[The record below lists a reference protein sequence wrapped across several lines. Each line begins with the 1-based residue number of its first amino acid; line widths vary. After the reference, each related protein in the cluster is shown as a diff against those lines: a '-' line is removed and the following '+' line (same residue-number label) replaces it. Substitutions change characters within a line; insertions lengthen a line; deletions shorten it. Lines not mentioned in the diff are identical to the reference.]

1 MAIISEAIKLLGRTG
16 KETLKQQFFY
26 GLIEKR
32 VLVTGANGQLGKELK
47 EISQQVNMPFKF
59 YFTDMDSLDI
69 TDRDQVDEF
78 VSVNKIEYIINCAA
92 YTAVDKAESDSD
104 KAFAVNVNGIENIA
118 IASRKYNIKVIH
130 ISTDFVFDGESRI
143 PYKEN
148 DSVNPLSVYG
158 ESKLEGERVLQSMSP
173 EWIIIRTSWLYST
186 YGDNFAGGVMILLS
200 KPFKGGDYITTQNL
214 EGTVESIG
222 ILHTILRTGDNKTV
236 YIPNGPLSTGN
247 IINNRSMD
255 GTLRTVIVINVDY
268 GSNID
273 EVKSLLKDIAGSHP
287 KVLKQPSPFARMT
300 KINPTSLEFT
310 VRVWAKSSDLWEVN
324 HDLTELFYKKL
335 YDKGMISS
343 LQQVTVHMANT
354 QS

>member
-16 KETLKQQFFY
+16 KETLKQHFFY

-130 ISTDFVFDGESRI
+130 ISTDFVFDGES
-143 PYKEN
+143 
-148 DSVNPLSVYG
+148 
-158 ESKLEGERVLQSMSP
+158 KLEGERVLQSMSP

-186 YGDNFAGGVMILLS
+186 YGDNFVKSMIRLMTERDSLKVVEDEIGSPTYAGDLAEMIIHILQYSEEKDWKTGLYHFANRGEVSRFDFALKIKDATGIEDCEVSSITS
-200 KPFKGGDYITTQNL
+200 KEYGAPAKRPAYSVLDVTKISGAFK
-214 EGTVESIG
+214 VE
-222 ILHTILRTGDNKTV
+222 
-236 YIPNGPLSTGN
+236 IPNW
-247 IINNRSMD
+247 
-255 GTLRTVIVINVDY
+255 
-268 GSNID
+268 
-273 EVKSLLKDIAGSHP
+273 EESLMRCI
-287 KVLKQPSPFARMT
+287 
-300 KINPTSLEFT
+300 E
-310 VRVWAKSSDLWEVN
+310 
-324 HDLTELFYKKL
+324 KL
-335 YDKGMISS
+335 NSY
-343 LQQVTVHMANT
+343 Q
-354 QS
+354 

>member
-118 IASRKYNIKVIH
+118 IASRKYKIKVIH

-186 YGDNFAGGVMILLS
+186 YGDNFVKSMIRLMTERDSLKVVEDEIGSPTYAGDLAEMIIHILQYSEEKDWKTGLYHFANRGEVSRFDFALKIKDATGIEDCEVSSITS
-200 KPFKGGDYITTQNL
+200 KEYGAPAKRPAYSVLDVTKISGAFK
-214 EGTVESIG
+214 VE
-222 ILHTILRTGDNKTV
+222 
-236 YIPNGPLSTGN
+236 IPNW
-247 IINNRSMD
+247 
-255 GTLRTVIVINVDY
+255 
-268 GSNID
+268 
-273 EVKSLLKDIAGSHP
+273 EESLI
-287 KVLKQPSPFARMT
+287 RC
-300 KINPTSLEFT
+300 IE
-310 VRVWAKSSDLWEVN
+310 
-324 HDLTELFYKKL
+324 KL
-335 YDKGMISS
+335 NSY
-343 LQQVTVHMANT
+343 Q
-354 QS
+354 